1 MIHLIIKVGI
11 DVEESGLNQDEIK
24 KDIVQFTKN
33 LFILGA
39 EEQGI
44 GLTMEGVGI
53 VGIPYMREQGNLNV
67 RTVLDILDDTRTV
80 LFEMLRL

>member
-33 LFILGA
+33 LLILGA